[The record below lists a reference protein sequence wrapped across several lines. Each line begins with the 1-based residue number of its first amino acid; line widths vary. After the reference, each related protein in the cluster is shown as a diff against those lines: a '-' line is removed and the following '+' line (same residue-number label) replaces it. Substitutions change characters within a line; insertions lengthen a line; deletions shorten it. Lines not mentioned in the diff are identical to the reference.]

1 MFSSNSGVNMFIGC
15 GERFAVSTI
24 EGDIIRTI
32 LTDDNRDRA
41 VFDIKVR
48 RAYPLNL
55 LWPGSDSVY
64 GSDRFFRWGRH
75 H

>member
-48 RAYPLNL
+48 RAHPLNL
-55 LWPGSDSVY
+55 LRLGSDSVS
-64 GSDRFFRWGRH
+64 GSDRLFRWGRH